1 MSLLCHSTPE
11 DSLEYVCSPDHCDGE
26 EEEEEEREEDEEQ
39 HTLQEGILTGVMG
52 ALLVL
57 SFT

>member
-1 MSLLCHSTPE
+1 MSLPCHSTPE

-26 EEEEEEREEDEEQ
+26 QEEEEREEDEEQ
-39 HTLQEGILTGVMG
+39 RTLQEGILTGVLG
-52 ALLVL
+52 ALLLL